1 MNALEATVAAVQRLD
16 AGEGYYYYNGESAC
30 DAGELGGVAVLG
42 FGHSR
47 LALLRRVVSAL
58 REYDDPRMFQITGVS
73 ATFANVLD
81 DGTWWS
87 HDDGLLPVT
96 FVEVSYR

>member
-16 AGEGYYYYNGESAC
+16 AGDVYYNGESAC
-30 DAGELGGVAVLG
+30 DADEFGGVAVLG

-58 REYDDPRMFQITGVS
+58 REYDDLRFFEIKGTS
-73 ATFANVLD
+73 ANFANVLD

-96 FVEVSYR
+96 LVEVSYR

>member
-1 MNALEATVAAVQRLD
+1 MDALEATIAAVQRLN
-16 AGEGYYYYNGESAC
+16 AGEVYYDGESAC
-30 DAGELGGVAVLG
+30 DADGFGGVAVLG
-42 FGHSR
+42 WGHSR
-47 LALLRRVVSAL
+47 LALLRRVVKAL
-58 REYDDPRMFQITGVS
+58 HEFDEPRMFQITGVS
-73 ATFANVLD
+73 ATFANPLD